1 MPPRAPAT
9 SPAPAQTPSSSHAH
23 KPNLGTHIL
32 GELIGAGAT
41 SRVFKAIDTRT
52 GGVCAI
58 KEIILDG
65 TRADEREHIT
75 SEIALLSSLEHANI
89 VKYEGVIERDD
100 AVYVLLEYAENGSL
114 ARVIAPARFGAF
126 PESLCAVYIAQVL
139 DRKSVV

>member
-1 MPPRAPAT
+1 MCPTNRYTTQHSRMHAIPRRSVRCRRARDMTSRASNASPSLHAP
-9 SPAPAQTPSSSHAH
+9 SAH

-41 SRVFKAIDTRT
+41 SKVFKAIDTRT

-89 VKYEGVIERDD
+89 VK
-100 AVYVLLEYAENGSL
+100 
-114 ARVIAPARFGAF
+114 
-126 PESLCAVYIAQVL
+126 
-139 DRKSVV
+139 